1 MIEAYELEL
10 FTPPCSP
17 ESPKFAAIARF
28 AVDIREV
35 LPYLNATLPGA
46 VYSKAAPALTWK
58 DGTRHTT
65 FRPHEIAA
73 SDLEDRAHAAEVID
87 ALVRTVNETWEARS
101 RIEPDHG
108 MRRRVTP
115 LEVFRLLPRT
125 DCGECGRAS
134 CYQFAV
140 QLAAGNVALPECP
153 PLGEEPYHEQRARL
167 EALVAQAPAG
177 A

>member
-1 MIEAYELEL
+1 MLIENYDIEL

-17 ESPKFAAIARF
+17 GSPKFAAIARF
-28 AVDIREV
+28 AADIREA
-35 LPYLNATLPGA
+35 LPYLNAVLPGA
-46 VYSKAAPALTWK
+46 VYSEAAPALTWK

-73 SDLEDRAHAAEVID
+73 SDLEDRAQAAAVVE
-87 ALVRTVNETWEARS
+87 ALVRRVNETWERRAG
-101 RIEPDHG
+101 IEPDRT

-125 DCGECGRAS
+125 DCRECGQAS

-140 QLAAGNVALPECP
+140 RMAAGQALPGDCP
-153 PLGEEPYHEQRARL
+153 PLREPAHAERGARL
-167 EALVAQAPAG
+167 EALLAQAS
-177 A
+177 